1 MAVPI
6 RTRLVRM
13 AKIRNGIMVRIERVA
28 TTKTDANR
36 VPAVPTCSARCEVS
50 IGADQKPKGGK
61 RAIIM
66 SAGAFDIR
74 GKGDVL
80 SGIWT
85 IPAKIPRISLLA
97 AWVGARQGEAG
108 LSTRTTPGE
117 RRSGCYPA

>member
-1 MAVPI
+1 
-6 RTRLVRM
+6 M
-13 AKIRNGIMVRIERVA
+13 AKLIRNRYVWIPMMRKGIMVRIERLS

-108 LSTRTTPGE
+108 FSKRTTPGE
-117 RRSGCYPA
+117 RR